1 MASKGQKFR
10 KYSYE
15 EKMRV
20 IKEVVG
26 EGSSICE
33 LSTKYQI
40 NAQTIRTWVY
50 QYRHGN
56 RMDRARGRPKDEGD
70 IDYKQRYEILKEFS
84 AFLDKRHKRK

>member
-26 EGSSICE
+26 EGSSVGE
-33 LSTKYQI
+33 MSQKYQI
-40 NAQTIRTWVY
+40 NTQTIRTWVY

-56 RMDRARGRPKDEGD
+56 RMDRMRGRPKDEGD

-84 AFLDKRHKRK
+84 AFLDKRHKTK